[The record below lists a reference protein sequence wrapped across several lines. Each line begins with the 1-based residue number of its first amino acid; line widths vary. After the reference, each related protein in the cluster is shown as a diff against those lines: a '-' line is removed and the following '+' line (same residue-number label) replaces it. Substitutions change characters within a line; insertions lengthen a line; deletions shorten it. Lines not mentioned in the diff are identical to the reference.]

1 MTMRS
6 IVLIV
11 ERNWIGVG
19 MSDLIS
25 REKLLDVIKPMVGMW
40 DEGTFWIDYK
50 RVIDIIEN
58 EPSVEP
64 ERKSGEW
71 LEKEVFDNVDY
82 EILEWQSEKCSVCG
96 KYHTTPYLYNF
107 RTFEYCPNCG
117 SKKTGGEDGKA

>member
-1 MTMRS
+1 
-6 IVLIV
+6 
-11 ERNWIGVG
+11 

-25 REKLLDVIKPMVGMW
+25 REDVENTIQRLCDLCGEEERTNGVMCGACNLDNFI
-40 DEGTFWIDYK
+40 
-50 RVIDIIEN
+50 RVLDGI
-58 EPSVEP
+58 PSAES

-82 EILEWQSEKCSVCG
+82 EIPEWQSEKCSVCG

-117 SKKTGGEDGKA
+117 SYNGGQKNEK